1 MADLCLTN
9 FLKENYKND
18 HLKPLMLNYR
28 SHTYKFTSVNPQN
41 SSSNPTR
48 ACTRC
53 IGRTDAGMIYNDD
66 DWCKACMKRMDLKQE
81 IIFTK

>member
-1 MADLCLTN
+1 MTDFSLLN
-9 FLKENYKND
+9 FLKENYKNSSNEF
-18 HLKPLMLNYR
+18 KPLMLDYR
-28 SHTYKFTSVNPQN
+28 NHKFTNTDAQN

-66 DWCKACMKRMDLKQE
+66 DWCKPCKKRMDLKQE
-81 IIFTK
+81 IIC